1 MNFTIANQTKKSPK
15 LSYGLNNRRS
25 ILQCESSD
33 SDGDAR
39 RNTNRKIREEQDDL
53 RKPTE
58 TYDFDAEYESFAT
71 RTKPKP
77 KEKKSRYVDKL
88 LEHSKKREREHEIIF
103 ERKVAREQMEEE
115 GKEEYKGKEKFVTA
129 AYKKKLKER
138 ELWAK
143 EEEVRSRNDDATGGL
158 SSFYS
163 NFTRSFAKPP
173 DDPPPSNET
182 KPNHERPP
190 SDEEKETGSIE
201 TECRIVEEK
210 ETGSKEKECN
220 IVKEKNPA
228 LERAVLR
235 ANRAEKIAVAR
246 ERYLLRKKNK
256 VHFNPTS

>member
-103 ERKVAREQMEEE
+103 ERKVAREQMGGCCKRGSTQWKENHQ
-115 GKEEYKGKEKFVTA
+115 GKFSVS
-129 AYKKKLKER
+129 R
-138 ELWAK
+138 EAR
-143 EEEVRSRNDDATGGL
+143 VC
-158 SSFYS
+158 
-163 NFTRSFAKPP
+163 
-173 DDPPPSNET
+173 
-182 KPNHERPP
+182 
-190 SDEEKETGSIE
+190 GSWQ
-201 TECRIVEEK
+201 
-210 ETGSKEKECN
+210 N
-220 IVKEKNPA
+220 IQRR
-228 LERAVLR
+228 LG
-235 ANRAEKIAVAR
+235 
-246 ERYLLRKKNK
+246 
-256 VHFNPTS
+256 